1 MFALRD
7 LLRRAAYHRSA
18 GLSWDAA
25 AARITSA
32 VVTGAELEE
41 MAQALP
47 DVYNSFF
54 RTFQKRRIWELQDQ
68 ALNAL
73 AGLLEAADPSV
84 VLRAADIICRV
95 NAVLCYREVA
105 ELGAG
110 RGPRPTGRPR
120 RRGCGACRCRRW

>member
-1 MFALRD
+1 MFADRRD

-25 AARITSA
+25 AARFPSP

-41 MAQALP
+41 MAQAFP
-47 DVYNSFF
+47 DDYNSFF

-73 AGLLEAADPSV
+73 AGLLESKNPRV
-84 VLRAADIICRV
+84 VLRAADIIGAHQRRTHV
-95 NAVLCYREVA
+95 PRGRRAA
-105 ELGAG
+105 SAG
-110 RGPRPTGRPR
+110 RGPRPTR
-120 RRGCGACRCRRW
+120 AA